1 MPEMMK
7 PAEIAQELN
16 VSTETLR
23 MYAEEGRIPFVS
35 TPGGHRRY
43 ILEDVKHALAMEK
56 AVKLEALEEGEQEIR
71 LAAAAPAAP
80 IKRAPRWQATPLST
94 IMADAAEDAK
104 HGVLRIPFIGKPGT
118 SRFVVGQ
125 GARA

>member
-7 PAEIAQELN
+7 PAEIAHELS

-23 MYAEEGRIPFVS
+23 MYADMGRIPCVS

-56 AVKLEALEEGEQEIR
+56 AAKLEALEERDQGIR
-71 LAAAAPAAP
+71 LGLSTPSAP
-80 IKRAPRWQATPLST
+80 IKRAPRWQATLLGA
-94 IMADAAEDAK
+94 IIADTAETK
-104 HGVLRIPFIGKPGT
+104 HEVLRIPFIGKPGT

-125 GARA
+125 GATV

>member
-7 PAEIAQELN
+7 PAEIAHELS

-23 MYAEEGRIPFVS
+23 MYADRGRIPCVS

-56 AVKLEALEEGEQEIR
+56 AAKLEALEEGEQEIR
-71 LAAAAPAAP
+71 LATSIPSAP
-80 IKRAPRWQATPLST
+80 IKRAPRWQATLLGA
-94 IMADAAEDAK
+94 IVADASDETK
-104 HGVLRIPFIGKPGT
+104 HEVLRIPFIGKPGT

-125 GARA
+125 GAIV

>member
-1 MPEMMK
+1 MMK
-7 PAEIAQELN
+7 PAQVAEELN
-16 VSTETLR
+16 ISTETLR
-23 MYAEEGRIPFVS
+23 MYAEEGRVPFVS

-56 AVKLEALEEGEQEIR
+56 AARLRPLTDAEEETRISAGGKSV
-71 LAAAAPAAP
+71 
-80 IKRAPRWQATPLST
+80 IKRAPRWRSARLTQILDDAEAGVRTEGLS
-94 IMADAAEDAK
+94 
-104 HGVLRIPFIGKPGT
+104 IPYIGLPGT